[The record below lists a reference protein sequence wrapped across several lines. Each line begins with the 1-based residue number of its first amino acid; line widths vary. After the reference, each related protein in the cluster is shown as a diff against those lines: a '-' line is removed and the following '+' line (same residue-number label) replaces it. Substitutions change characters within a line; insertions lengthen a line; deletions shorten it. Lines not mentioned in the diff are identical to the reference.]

1 MLARLCSKAFK
12 LGYSSLCTKNFQMYK
27 LGLEKAE
34 LPKINLPTFIGSWR
48 KQGNTRKTSASLTMQ
63 KPLTVWITNCGK
75 FLKRWEHQT
84 TFPVSWATLYTGQEA
99 AVRTR
104 HGTTDWFK
112 IGKGVQQGC
121 ILSDCLFNFYMWNA
135 GLDEAQPGIKIAGRN
150 INNLRYADDNTLM
163 AESKEELKSL

>member
-1 MLARLCSKAFK
+1 MYQELPDVQAGFRK
-12 LGYSSLCTKNFQMYK
+12 GRITKDQFANIHWIM
-27 LGLEKAE
+27 EKARE
-34 LPKINLPTFIGSWR
+34 YQKNICFI
-48 KQGNTRKTSASLTMQ
+48 TMQ

-84 TFPVSWATLYTGQEA
+84 TFPVSWETLYTGQEA

-121 ILSDCLFNFYMWNA
+121 ILSHCLFNFYMWNA
-135 GLDEAQPGIKIAGRN
+135 GLDEAQPGIKMAGRH
-150 INNLRYADDNTLM
+150 INNLRYAEDNTLM